1 MTNYPDLWMEAYA
14 RIYSNQGAITPG
26 IDKNDTLDGFSEK
39 RVEAIREQLKNG
51 SYFPKPVKRVYIPK
65 KDGRKRPLGIPGGN
79 DKIVQSVIRIILEQ
93 IYEPIFSNKSHGF
106 RPKRSCHTAL
116 EQIKKNWTSIKWIIE
131 VDIKGYF
138 DNIDHVKLV
147 EFLEKKIDDRKF
159 INLIKRFLR
168 AGYMEDWKFQGT
180 YSGTPQGG
188 IVSPVLANIYL
199 HELDLWVE
207 AKIDKFNKGK
217 IRKFHRES
225 HNLMGIK
232 TTRRKWLRKLKE
244 NGEDYSSILR
254 EIKEIEKKALSL
266 PSKDPR
272 DANYKRLTYS
282 RYADDCAPRRRRKEA
297 VMVA

>member
-1 MTNYPDLWMEAYA
+1 MLSDRTSKRLNGIARCSLNGVRVKRLFHLMTNYPDLWMEAYA

-207 AKIDKFNKGK
+207 AKLINS
-217 IRKFHRES
+217 IRERFGNFIANH
-225 HNLMGIK
+225 
-232 TTRRKWLRKLKE
+232 TT
-244 NGEDYSSILR
+244 
-254 EIKEIEKKALSL
+254 
-266 PSKDPR
+266 
-272 DANYKRLTYS
+272 
-282 RYADDCAPRRRRKEA
+282 
-297 VMVA
+297 